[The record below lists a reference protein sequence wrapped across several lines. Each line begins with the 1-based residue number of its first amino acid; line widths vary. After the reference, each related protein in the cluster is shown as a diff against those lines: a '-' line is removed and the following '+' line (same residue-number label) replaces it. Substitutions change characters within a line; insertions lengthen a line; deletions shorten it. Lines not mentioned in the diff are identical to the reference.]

1 MHTKLQD
8 TNEVQDEISLLK
20 KKKKKC
26 FVGNSSVPLG
36 PETNNQ
42 LQLPAVKVNNH
53 FHSQWH

>member
-1 MHTKLQD
+1 MHTSKLQD
-8 TNEVQDEISLLK
+8 TTEVQDEITLLK
-20 KKKKKC
+20 KSALLATAQ
-26 FVGNSSVPLG
+26 FPLG